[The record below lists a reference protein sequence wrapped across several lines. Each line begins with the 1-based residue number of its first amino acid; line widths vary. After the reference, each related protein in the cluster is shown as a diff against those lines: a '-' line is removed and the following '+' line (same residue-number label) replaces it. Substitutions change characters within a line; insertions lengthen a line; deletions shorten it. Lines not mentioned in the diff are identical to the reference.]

1 MPSLIDTLSGGGGGA
16 GPANLAPEPIEGNSL
31 TRYLRSVNNRVGQL
45 GESAYNTGSN
55 FLNAGGGIIG
65 QGLDTANK
73 GAQTFQQPLDY
84 WSAILS
90 GDKTAMGR
98 AIGPT
103 ATAVGQQYDTAN
115 RAASTML
122 PRGGYRSTIQAELPT
137 QKAGV
142 ISQALLGL
150 QPQAAQQV
158 GNIASQI
165 GGLGL
170 GIGQLGL
177 GTGQLGLG
185 EQGLGAQFFQQL
197 LQSLLAGRGQDIT
210 ETGQNKALAAE
221 LANSAVKLR
230 TSP

>member
-31 TRYLRSVNNRVGQL
+31 TRYLRSANNRQSQL
-45 GESAYNTGSN
+45 GENAYGMGTGLLQS
-55 FLNAGGGIIG
+55 GGG
-65 QGLDTANK
+65 LVDK
-73 GAQTFQQPLDY
+73 GVSTLQQPLDY

-90 GDKTAMGR
+90 GDKTAMGK

-115 RAASTML
+115 RAASTLL

-137 QKAGV
+137 QKSGV

-158 GNIASQI
+158 SGIAGLLGS
-165 GGLGL
+165 LGL
-170 GIGQLGL
+170 DVSK
-177 GTGQLGLG
+177 LGLG
-185 EQGLGAQFFQQL
+185 EQGLGQGFYAQL
-197 LQSLLAGRGQDIT
+197 LQSLLGGRGQDIT
-210 ETGQNKALAAE
+210 ETGQNKQLAAS
-221 LANSAVKLR
+221 LANTAFGG
-230 TSP
+230 